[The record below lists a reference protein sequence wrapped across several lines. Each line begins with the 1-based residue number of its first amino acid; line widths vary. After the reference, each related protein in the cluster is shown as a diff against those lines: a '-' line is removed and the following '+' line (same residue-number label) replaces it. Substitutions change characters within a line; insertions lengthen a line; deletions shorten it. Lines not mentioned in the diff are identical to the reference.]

1 MSVLNS
7 YPDLAL
13 STWRTGGVTSGSAG
27 GRASVGSSRPS
38 VVVVLVA
45 VGDLPNNLLFPTAVV
60 AGQVLL
66 QFKDKK

>member
-13 STWRTGGVTSGSAG
+13 SAWRTGGVTSGSAG

-38 VVVVLVA
+38 VVVV
-45 VGDLPNNLLFPTAVV
+45 GDLPNNLLFPTAVV